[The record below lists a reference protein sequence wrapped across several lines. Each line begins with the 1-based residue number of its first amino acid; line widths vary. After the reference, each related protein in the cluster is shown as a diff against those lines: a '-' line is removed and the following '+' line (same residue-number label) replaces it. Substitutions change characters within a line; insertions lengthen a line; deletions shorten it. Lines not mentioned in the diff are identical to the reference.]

1 MEESIIL
8 KLLDK
13 TLIFTKDESIENGM
27 VLVDIDGQIELMTLE
42 QLDKFFD
49 NLISIKGKIIK
60 YRMSSISELKFAPM
74 QEDRLKRVKKARDD
88 HELLKKTLRGKVDE
102 VKKSVAATMKQM
114 NDSMPNVRA
123 FNLLM
128 IDEIKGEIAKLKGL
142 KKLDTPGF
150 EKFNK
155 KLGDLNEQFIEEQD
169 KSWKIHDSCNEI
181 ILDIFRAVKRDNLS
195 FNESTMDPEFKD
207 ILLSKEYFSEI
218 DSQVHIN
225 MSETTSNFSEIVDY
239 MQLFS
244 DLIKSKSLVSSAE
257 KRPRG
262 ASVASVSSV
271 ESDGSAAKSTHPK
284 ESLLKLVSEPKAPPL
299 LPPRPP
305 VELALL
311 PPRPPVAPPRP
322 PVVLSKK
329 ARHVE
334 AEAKVVIL
342 DLEPEV
348 AKESLRF
355 VEEHKLILGTI
366 FSKAILKSIQTK
378 LEVFAGLKKAAESDA
393 ASPDAASPDAASPDA
408 ASPEIDDAL
417 TKLILFKDRV
427 IEEKFVIEAKS
438 VWIDLHK
445 ASKLLRRV
453 SDKVGV
459 CGGGGGGCPEEEIAR
474 ETTRLSESRKSI
486 WIRAE
491 ATVLETL
498 IAEMQAEQNSAEA
511 AAREGWE
518 TEKYRIA
525 KYEEFIEHIRHQA
538 TGEGLIVENGIPKDP
553 LKDPRP
559 AIYIKTK
566 EETPLHLTLSP
577 DVIGSNKFHI
587 THNNLPLELRRFY
600 FSIHFDPGH
609 QKHFIVAHST
619 GERIEIDQIAQKFI
633 DELTKHGRPIKHI
646 GIEIKKLLVFLMKN
660 MDTKFTKRRGGYYDK
675 YMKYKA
681 KYLRLKALGI

>member
-1 MEESIIL
+1 MDESKIF
-8 KLLDK
+8 KLGDK
-13 TLIFTKDESIENGM
+13 TIIFTKDESIENGM
-27 VLVDIDGQIELMTLE
+27 VLLNMDEQIGLITIE
-42 QLDKFFD
+42 QLDKFFETLPLLD
-49 NLISIKGKIIK
+49 GKIIK
-60 YRMSSISELKFAPM
+60 YKMNSISESKFAPM
-74 QEDRLKRVKKARDD
+74 QEDRLKRVKKMRDD
-88 HELLKKTLRGKVDE
+88 YELDKKKTREKVDE
-102 VKKSVAATMKQM
+102 VKKSVAAIMKQM

-128 IDEIKGEIAKLKGL
+128 ITEIQDEIAKLKAL
-142 KKLDTPGF
+142 KNLDAPGAEKLF
-150 EKFNK
+150 Q
-155 KLGDLNEQFIEEQD
+155 KLKVFKDQRKEEED
-169 KSWKIHDSCNEI
+169 KSWTIHDSCSQTITDI
-181 ILDIFRAVKRDNLS
+181 IMAANRDDLFFR
-195 FNESTMDPEFKD
+195 ESMNPEFEAF
-207 ILLSKEYFSEI
+207 LLSDGYVADLDAQITK
-218 DSQVHIN
+218 N
-225 MSETTSNFSEIVDY
+225 MSETTSNFKEILDY

-244 DLIKSKSLVSSAE
+244 ELIKSKSLVSSAE
-257 KRPRG
+257 KRPRKS
-262 ASVASVSSV
+262 SVTSVSSV
-271 ESDGSAAKSTHPK
+271 ESDGSAAKSAHPK

-311 PPRPPVAPPRP
+311 PPRPPVVPPRP

-378 LEVFAGLKKAAESDA
+378 LEVFAGLKQASESE
-393 ASPDAASPDAASPDA
+393 AASPDA
-408 ASPEIDDAL
+408 ASPEVDDAL

-427 IEEKFVIEAKS
+427 IEEKFVVEAKS

-453 SDKVGV
+453 SDKVGA

-498 IAEMQAEQNSAEA
+498 IAEMQAEHNSAEA

-525 KYEEFIEHIRHQA
+525 KYEEFIEHIRRQA

-587 THNNLPLELRRFY
+587 THNNLPLELKRFY

-646 GIEIKKLLVFLMKN
+646 GAEVKKLLEFLMKN

-675 YMKYKA
+675 YMKYKL
-681 KYLRLKALGI
+681 KYLALKKLIY